1 MRENLRNLRERRKL
15 TQSELAKRLGVART
29 TYTNIELG
37 TKNPSLDLAMKIKK
51 TLRVKS
57 DDIFL
62 ISNVP
67 ERNINSKEPKKQCS

>member
-1 MRENLRNLRERRKL
+1 MIKRRKKLGL
-15 TQSELAKRLGVART
+15 TQKEVAKRVSIART

-37 TKNPSLDLAMKIKK
+37 DKNPSLQVALRIKEV
-51 TLRVKS
+51 LEVED

-67 ERNINSKEPKKQCS
+67 ERNGNHSA

>member
-1 MRENLRNLRERRKL
+1 MRVNMIKKRKHLGL
-15 TQSELAKRLGVART
+15 TQEEVAKKVGIART

-37 TKNPSLDLAMKIKK
+37 DKNPSLAVALKIKK
-51 TLRVKS
+51 VLKTED

-67 ERNINSKEPKKQCS
+67 EGNDNQSA